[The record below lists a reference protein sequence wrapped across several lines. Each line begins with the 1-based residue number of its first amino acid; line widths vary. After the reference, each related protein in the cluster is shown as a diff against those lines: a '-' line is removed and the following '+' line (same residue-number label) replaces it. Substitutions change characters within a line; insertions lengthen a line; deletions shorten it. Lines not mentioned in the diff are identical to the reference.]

1 MLPAAGETMRARSES
16 APRTLRPGRTFRTW
30 LACLSLLLQIVATAG
45 HFHREDF
52 PIFAAGK
59 ATILAANDG
68 LVPAPAQ
75 PGGLPALPSHD
86 DCSLCFSLQLA
97 GASALPAPMVL
108 AAPAVHRVT
117 PPSPETALRLTAA
130 PHLLFQTRA
139 PPIA

>member
-1 MLPAAGETMRARSES
+1 MRATRES
-16 APRTLRPGRTFRTW
+16 APRTRRPGRTFRTW

-52 PIFAAGK
+52 AVFAAGK
-59 ATILAANDG
+59 ATLLAANDG
-68 LVPAPAQ
+68 LAQPPAQ

-97 GASALPAPMVL
+97 GTSALPAPVVL
-108 AAPAVHRVT
+108 AAPDAGGIES
-117 PPSPETALRLTAA
+117 PPAETALRLTAA
-130 PHLLFQTRA
+130 AHLLFQTRA